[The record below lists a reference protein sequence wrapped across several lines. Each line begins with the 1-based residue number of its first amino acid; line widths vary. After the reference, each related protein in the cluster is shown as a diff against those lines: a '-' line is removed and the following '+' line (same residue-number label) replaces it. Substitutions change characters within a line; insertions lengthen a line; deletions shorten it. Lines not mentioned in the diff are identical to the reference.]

1 MILNM
6 ATEDFFKGGLG
17 KGIAIGIGAALLAPV
32 VLPVLAKAGRP
43 LARAAIK
50 SGILLFEKGRETVAE
65 LGEVAEDL
73 IAEAQAEIEEET
85 VQEVVEEVA
94 ESAGEVTGEATVES

>member
-1 MILNM
+1 M
-6 ATEDFFKGGLG
+6 AAEDFFKGGLG
-17 KGIAIGIGAALLAPV
+17 KGIAIGIGVALLAPV

-50 SGILLFEKGRETVAE
+50 SGMLLFEKGRETVAE

-85 VQEVVEEVA
+85 AHEVMEEVA
-94 ESAGEVTGEATVES
+94 EAASETAAEAGIES

>member
-1 MILNM
+1 MP
-6 ATEDFFKGGLG
+6 AEDFFKSNVG
-17 KGIAIGIGAALLAPV
+17 KGVAIGIGAALLAPV

-50 SGILLFEKGRETVAE
+50 SGMLLFEKGRETVE
-65 LGEVAEDL
+65 EIGEVVEDL

-85 VQEVVEEVA
+85 EHTVIEEAAESVVEVA
-94 ESAGEVTGEATVES
+94 EAAVEE